1 MILVGL
7 KARPHQAY
15 RLFPTPFPLRRYAQ
29 VFPTI
34 ELFWWHRLPDPRTI
48 QRLRSQVFPAFRFSA
63 YGHKHLTFLT
73 SGQERRILRRLL
85 RRFRGFGEQRG
96 ALRLEVPPLEEET
109 FALWLRLLAEVWQ
122 EEGRPQIALSVPQ
135 GLKELVL
142 EHAFSV
148 VNGGGP
154 FHYLL
159 DPGELPSGEGFAY
172 FTGLEEALG
181 ALQTGGSGL
190 DS

>member
-34 ELFWWHRLPDPRTI
+34 ELFWWHHLPDLRTI
-48 QRLRSQVFPAFRFSA
+48 QRLRSQVPSAFRFSA
-63 YGHKHLTFLT
+63 YGHKHLTFQT
-73 SGQERRILRRLL
+73 SGQERRSLRRLL
-85 RRFRGFGEQRG
+85 RRFRAFGEQKG
-96 ALRLEVPPLEEET
+96 ALRLEVPLLEEEI
-109 FALWLRLLAEVWQ
+109 FVPWLGLLEEVWQ
-122 EEGRPQIALSVPQ
+122 EEGRPQIALLVPQ

-142 EHAFSV
+142 ERGFSV

-159 DPGELPSGEGFAY
+159 DPGELPPGEGFAY

-181 ALQTGGSGL
+181 ALQTGGAGL